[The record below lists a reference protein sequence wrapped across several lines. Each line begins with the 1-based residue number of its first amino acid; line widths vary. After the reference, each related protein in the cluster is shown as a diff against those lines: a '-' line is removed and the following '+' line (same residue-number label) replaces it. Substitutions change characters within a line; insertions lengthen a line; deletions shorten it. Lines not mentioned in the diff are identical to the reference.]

1 MMNENE
7 VMAIIKQVGYGNRD
21 VGRPCLW
28 FTTYLTESST
38 ALHVFFGKQADDI
51 IQSSEVYDVRE
62 LEGKPCWV
70 TRHGQTIKF
79 ERLAKI

>member
-1 MMNENE
+1 MSENE

-21 VGRPCLW
+21 TGRPCLW
-28 FTTYLTESST
+28 FVTHLNEASA
-38 ALHVFFGKQADDI
+38 ALLVFFGKQANDI
-51 IQSSEVYDVRE
+51 IQSSGVYDVKE

-70 TRHGQTIKF
+70 TRHGRTIKF